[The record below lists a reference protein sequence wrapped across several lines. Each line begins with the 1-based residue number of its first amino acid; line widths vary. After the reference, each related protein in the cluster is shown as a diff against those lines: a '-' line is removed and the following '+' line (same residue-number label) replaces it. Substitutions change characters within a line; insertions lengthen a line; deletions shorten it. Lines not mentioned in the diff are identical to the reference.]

1 MAFCFCCAEG
11 ATDISQVLPRLVAV
25 RQHLRREIVP
35 QNNSFSA
42 SDGENW
48 HAELRLGQESVETT
62 QIYLHAGMA
71 MKERALARATKTK
84 VIPKRYR
91 PTDHVI
97 AILESL

>member
-1 MAFCFCCAEG
+1 
-11 ATDISQVLPRLVAV
+11 
-25 RQHLRREIVP
+25 
-35 QNNSFSA
+35 
-42 SDGENW
+42 
-48 HAELRLGQESVETT
+48 
-62 QIYLHAGMA
+62 MA